1 MAMPR
6 LQERID
12 DRARPLNTG
21 DQLSL
26 AEFQRLS
33 AAHPEFK
40 KAELIDGTVFIEM
53 TVGSE
58 HADVHKLIM
67 TLLGVYESRHPETQG
82 LANGSVLISGSEV
95 QPDSSLR
102 LRQGGATEDTGVI
115 VGPPEL
121 AVEVS
126 ASSYAYDSTL
136 KRRLYERSG
145 VREYLLLQ
153 LYEQRV
159 EWWTLDDGR
168 YRKITP
174 DDAGVYESEVFP
186 GLRLNAGALWAGD
199 MAGVLG
205 AL

>member
-6 LQERID
+6 LQEGIHAG
-12 DRARPLNTG
+12 ARPLNSG

-26 AEFQRLS
+26 GEFQRLS
-33 AAHPEFK
+33 AAHPEIK
-40 KAELIDGTVFIEM
+40 KAELIDGTVFIET

-58 HADVHKLIM
+58 HANVHKLIM
-67 TLLGVYESRHPETQG
+67 TLLGVYESRHPEAQG
-82 LANGSVLISGSEV
+82 LDNGSVLISGSEV

-102 LRQGGATEDTGVI
+102 LRKGGASEEAGVI

-159 EWWTLDDGR
+159 EWWTLDSGK
-168 YRKITP
+168 YRQIAAN
-174 DDAGVYESEVFP
+174 DAGIYESEVFP
-186 GLRLNAGALWAGD
+186 GLRLDAAALWAGD
-199 MAGVLG
+199 MAGVLA